1 MGATG
6 FNARPL
12 AAFALVAFLAL
23 GVRLAAIA
31 VTPDLPLVGD
41 PTDYHRHA
49 VSIAAGDGY
58 PPTVATPAGGPS
70 AIRPPAFPYLLG
82 GVYAVTGESET
93 VGRIVQ
99 ALLGTA
105 VVVLTMFV
113 ALRLFGRP
121 TAIVVG
127 VMAALFPPL
136 VIDGAT
142 LLSEPLFV
150 AFELLAILAVLAFRR
165 ANGMGWAA
173 LAGVLIG
180 LAFLTR
186 ANALVLLVVLAFAV
200 WAPDRRRGLRSLRAP
215 AVLLACALLV
225 VVPWTIRNAVEFD
238 RFIPVSTQ
246 DGYTLAGTYNA
257 TSRDRD
263 GLWITANA
271 DPTIAAL
278 LERSRDLD
286 EAELNVKLRTAARRF
301 ALDHPA
307 YVVEVAANNLLR
319 LFNLGG
325 TAYQRDVARLG
336 HGLGPDWAKLMTFS
350 LFPFL
355 LLALAGAATRAA
367 RGAPRWIW
375 AIPLLLLTT
384 VFVLASNRHRA
395 AIDPFILIL
404 AGLAL
409 VSGYDRV
416 RARRAR
422 R

>member
-1 MGATG
+1 MGAKG

-23 GVRLAAIA
+23 AVRLAAIA
-31 VTPDLPLVGD
+31 ATPDLPLAAD

-58 PPTVATPAGGPS
+58 PPTGVTPAGGPS
-70 AIRPPAFPYLLG
+70 AVRPPAFPYLLG
-82 GVYAVTGESET
+82 GVYALTGESET
-93 VGRIVQ
+93 AGRIVQ
-99 ALLGTA
+99 ALLGTV
-105 VVVLTMFV
+105 VVVLTMLV
-113 ALRLFGRP
+113 ALELFGRR
-121 TAIVVG
+121 TAMVVG
-127 VMAALFPPL
+127 ALAALFPPL
-136 VIDGAT
+136 VIDGVT

-150 AFELLAILAVLAFRR
+150 AFELLAVFAVLAFRR
-165 ANGMGWAA
+165 TDGIGWAA
-173 LAGVLIG
+173 LAGVATG

-186 ANALVLLVVLAFAV
+186 ANALALLVVLAFGV
-200 WAPDRRRGLRSLRAP
+200 RRTGPRRSLRAP
-215 AVLLACALLV
+215 AVLVACALIV

-238 RFIPVSTQ
+238 RFVPVSTQ

-271 DPTIAAL
+271 DPAIAAL
-278 LERSRDLD
+278 LERGRDLD
-286 EAELNVKLRTAARRF
+286 EAELNAELRTAARRF
-301 ALDHPA
+301 ALDHPG

-325 TAYQRDVARLG
+325 TAYERNVARFD

-350 LFPFL
+350 LVPFL
-355 LLALAGAATRAA
+355 LLALAGAATRPA
-367 RGAPRWIW
+367 RDAPRWIW
-375 AIPLLLLTT
+375 AIPVLLLTT
-384 VFVLASNRHRA
+384 VFVLATNRHRA

-409 VSGYDRV
+409 VSGYDRL
-416 RARRAR
+416 RPATASR
-422 R
+422 